1 MFTLNSTTI
10 HLYISY
16 VKQEFTL
23 IFSVDVSNF
32 LLFQILL
39 QLMTLHIC
47 QVMCVPVDMQDK
59 FPKVELLRR
68 DNTFVKEIINL

>member
-39 QLMTLHIC
+39 KLMTLHIC
-47 QVMCVPVDMQDK
+47 QVMHVPVNMQDK